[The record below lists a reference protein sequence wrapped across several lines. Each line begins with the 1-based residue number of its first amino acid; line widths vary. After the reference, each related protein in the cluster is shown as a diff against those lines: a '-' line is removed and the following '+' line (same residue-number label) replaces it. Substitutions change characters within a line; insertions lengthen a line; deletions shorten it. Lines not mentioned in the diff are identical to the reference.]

1 MSKFVAVTA
10 CIAGV
15 AHTYMAAQN
24 LKKYAKKNG
33 DQIKVETQGAMGF
46 ENKLSAKDIAE
57 ADAVIFAVDTNVREK
72 ERFDGKKIVKM
83 GTSEVVKDGSKAI
96 EKAHEI
102 IDNR

>member
-102 IDNR
+102 IDN

>member
-57 ADAVIFAVDTNVREK
+57 ADAVIFAVDTNVRKK

-102 IDNR
+102 IDN

>member
-46 ENKLSAKDIAE
+46 ENKLTAKDIAE
-57 ADAVIFAVDTNVREK
+57 ADAVIFAVDTNVREQD
-72 ERFDGKKIVKM
+72 RFEGKKILKM

-96 EKAHEI
+96 AKAHELLG
-102 IDNR
+102 D

>member
-57 ADAVIFAVDTNVREK
+57 ADAVILAVDINVREK

-102 IDNR
+102 IEN